1 MENKTYLVMFTTNT
15 DTIYT
20 LKVEAKSFA
29 GAEKKIWV
37 FPTIKEVLQITL
49 YR

>member
-1 MENKTYLVMFTTNT
+1 MQKKVYLVMFTTT
-15 DTIYT
+15 SDVVHIV
-20 LKVEAKSFA
+20 KVEAKSFA
-29 GAEKKIWV
+29 GAEKKISV